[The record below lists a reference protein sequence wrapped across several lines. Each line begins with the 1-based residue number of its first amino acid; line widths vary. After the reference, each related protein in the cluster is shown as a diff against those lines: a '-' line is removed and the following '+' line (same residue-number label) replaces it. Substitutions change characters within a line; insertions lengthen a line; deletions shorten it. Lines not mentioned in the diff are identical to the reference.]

1 MIAALRSRI
10 AAVLPPRDQLPA
22 MVAGYALL
30 AAAFA
35 AVITGKLP

>member
-1 MIAALRSRI
+1 MSAALRQRLRD
-10 AAVLPPRDQLPA
+10 AFPPRDQLPA

-35 AVITGKLP
+35 AVITAKLP